1 MLLPNVR
8 QNVIKQK
15 SPNKF
20 PSWCLLR
27 SACHVSFFMLE
38 KIEVIATV
46 LIILLLLTN
55 MWKVHLYLNKKIAEC
70 LEICAICIFRILHSL
85 FNNSIRKKTHI
96 KNLNLIPFPFC
107 TALQRALPFRQQ
119 QRILSS
125 PRQLFLTT
133 TSDFPEGVGWW
144 EPATAVT
151 VAGKTPS
158 VPEQL
163 PVTVWPQGDTLE
175 NRKRLLG
182 KLSFLSSAGEE
193 QSHIML
199 DRLHLL
205 YHRVALWGTLGQV

>member
-96 KNLNLIPFPFC
+96 KNLNLMPFLFC

-125 PRQLFLTT
+125 PRQLFFTT
-133 TSDFPEGVGWW
+133 TSDFPDGVGWW
-144 EPATAVT
+144 EPATAMT
-151 VAGKTPS
+151 VAGKTPRCSWAAASDS
-158 VPEQL
+158 VASGRHFRKQEETTGEVVIPL
-163 PVTVWPQGDTLE
+163 FCWRGANRATSCWTVCICCTTEWHFGV
-175 NRKRLLG
+175 
-182 KLSFLSSAGEE
+182 
-193 QSHIML
+193 H
-199 DRLHLL
+199 
-205 YHRVALWGTLGQV
+205 